1 MPRRLPNPGAQ
12 QMAFKGL
19 PGDGARGR
27 GGPLLPSLPLPQ
39 LRAVSGAG
47 VPDSWRAS
55 GVGGGGGGW
64 WPSGSSYPEMGAGVG
79 SPSPRLP
86 ALPTVAQRA
95 AQNRTKLRSLL
106 LPPLLLARAPRE
118 PAPPRARPGESE
130 DPWRGAPWEAP
141 DSLRGLLGELLPSR
155 FREFLHQWQAEL
167 MAISTSSWLASS
179 ASPPKRSVSEHCHNS
194 PQCPHCSFLPDLRG
208 QSSYFQDS
216 LKKILLHQIPALGTL
231 RKDRSQFTLKKGNHR
246 SHNIQAPKLKTV
258 LTHSSSGEGS
268 GRCRRFCPFR
278 VRFADE
284 TLRDT
289 ALRYWERN
297 CAGRQTGWG
306 VPGLQKVP
314 AWSPE
319 NRGYGP
325 GSKGRPAKA
334 RNPLTLPRRL
344 LQRVSGGLQRP
355 SSVQGPAEVSEYGWH
370 QRAATVQEQWLP
382 RLGYRCRTSCC
393 QGFSGRGS
401 ALSLDFHGGVTGLP
415 IMGKKAHLGLQQE
428 GPEGTGEPQ
437 VAMETGF
444 CPALPAREGGGESGG
459 ARAPPGRDLTGALS
473 PPVQQS
479 NIENG
484 IATRSSTSER
494 VSGSVGRWLESL
506 PKALS
511 PRAQEKAMASV
522 SLFCWE
528 CPGLPTQEPQSHL
541 SEDAFMNSLP
551 FIPRASTQR
560 QQGDLKT
567 LLDTDHILEPVG
579 KSRCSW
585 SQKLVSTCWQPTT
598 QSTPAQGVAGV
609 PSEASLHVAKG
620 WGLELSWVQIPSSI
634 LVGAGG
640 FLHLFPHLY
649 RGADS
654 SARPFGLGESFLPS
668 LVLHTVLKRGRPK
681 GYRLL
686 LPSTKSQQAPG

>member
-19 PGDGARGR
+19 PGDGACGR

-55 GVGGGGGGW
+55 GAGGGGGGW

-130 DPWRGAPWEAP
+130 DPWRGAAWEAP

-155 FREFLHQWQAEL
+155 FREFLHQWRAER
-167 MAISTSSWLASS
+167 AGPPPASS

-216 LKKILLHQIPALGTL
+216 LKKILLHQIPAPGTL
-231 RKDRSQFTLKKGNHR
+231 RKDRSQFTLKKGNQ

-297 CAGRQTGWG
+297 CAVR
-306 VPGLQKVP
+306 
-314 AWSPE
+314 
-319 NRGYGP
+319 
-325 GSKGRPAKA
+325 
-334 RNPLTLPRRL
+334 
-344 LQRVSGGLQRP
+344 
-355 SSVQGPAEVSEYGWH
+355 
-370 QRAATVQEQWLP
+370 
-382 RLGYRCRTSCC
+382 
-393 QGFSGRGS
+393 
-401 ALSLDFHGGVTGLP
+401 
-415 IMGKKAHLGLQQE
+415 
-428 GPEGTGEPQ
+428 
-437 VAMETGF
+437 
-444 CPALPAREGGGESGG
+444 
-459 ARAPPGRDLTGALS
+459 
-473 PPVQQS
+473 QS

-511 PRAQEKAMASV
+511 PRAQEEAMASV

-585 SQKLVSTCWQPTT
+585 SQKL
-598 QSTPAQGVAGV
+598 
-609 PSEASLHVAKG
+609 
-620 WGLELSWVQIPSSI
+620 
-634 LVGAGG
+634 
-640 FLHLFPHLY
+640 
-649 RGADS
+649 
-654 SARPFGLGESFLPS
+654 ESFLPS

>member
-39 LRAVSGAG
+39 LRKVSGAG

-55 GVGGGGGGW
+55 GVGGGGW
-64 WPSGSSYPEMGAGVG
+64 WPSGSSYPEMGVGVR
-79 SPSPRLP
+79 SPSLRLP
-86 ALPTVAQRA
+86 ALPTAAQRA

-130 DPWRGAPWEAP
+130 DPWRGAAWEAP

-155 FREFLHQWQAEL
+155 VREFLHQRRAERAGPPPVEETEAQGHITRESLRTVPKQRL

-179 ASPPKRSVSEHCHNS
+179 ASRPKRSVSEQCHNS

-216 LKKILLHQIPALGTL
+216 LKKILLHQIPAAGTL

-297 CAGRQTGWG
+297 CAVR
-306 VPGLQKVP
+306 
-314 AWSPE
+314 
-319 NRGYGP
+319 
-325 GSKGRPAKA
+325 
-334 RNPLTLPRRL
+334 
-344 LQRVSGGLQRP
+344 
-355 SSVQGPAEVSEYGWH
+355 
-370 QRAATVQEQWLP
+370 
-382 RLGYRCRTSCC
+382 
-393 QGFSGRGS
+393 
-401 ALSLDFHGGVTGLP
+401 
-415 IMGKKAHLGLQQE
+415 
-428 GPEGTGEPQ
+428 
-437 VAMETGF
+437 
-444 CPALPAREGGGESGG
+444 
-459 ARAPPGRDLTGALS
+459 
-473 PPVQQS
+473 QS

-511 PRAQEKAMASV
+511 PRAQEEAMASV

-567 LLDTDHILEPVG
+567 LLDTDHTLEPVG
-579 KSRCSW
+579 KSPCSW
-585 SQKLVSTCWQPTT
+585 SQKL
-598 QSTPAQGVAGV
+598 
-609 PSEASLHVAKG
+609 
-620 WGLELSWVQIPSSI
+620 
-634 LVGAGG
+634 
-640 FLHLFPHLY
+640 
-649 RGADS
+649 
-654 SARPFGLGESFLPS
+654 ESFLPS
-668 LVLHTVLKRGRPK
+668 LVLHTILKRGRPK

>member
-12 QMAFKGL
+12 QMAFTGL

-27 GGPLLPSLPLPQ
+27 GGPRLPSLPLPQ
-39 LRAVSGAG
+39 LREVSGAG
-47 VPDSWRAS
+47 GPDSWRAS
-55 GVGGGGGGW
+55 GVGGGGGGGGW
-64 WPSGSSYPEMGAGVG
+64 WPSGSSYPEMGVGVR

-95 AQNRTKLRSLL
+95 AQNRTTLRSLL

-130 DPWRGAPWEAP
+130 DPWRGAAREAR
-141 DSLRGLLGELLPSR
+141 DSLRGLLGELLPGR
-155 FREFLHQWQAEL
+155 FGEFLHQRRAER
-167 MAISTSSWLASS
+167 AGPPPASS
-179 ASPPKRSVSEHCHNS
+179 ASRPKRSVSEHCHNS

-216 LKKILLHQIPALGTL
+216 LKKILLHQIPVPGTL
-231 RKDRSQFTLKKGNHR
+231 RKDHSQFTLKKGNHR

-284 TLRDT
+284 TLQDT

-297 CAGRQTGWG
+297 CAVR
-306 VPGLQKVP
+306 
-314 AWSPE
+314 
-319 NRGYGP
+319 
-325 GSKGRPAKA
+325 
-334 RNPLTLPRRL
+334 
-344 LQRVSGGLQRP
+344 
-355 SSVQGPAEVSEYGWH
+355 
-370 QRAATVQEQWLP
+370 
-382 RLGYRCRTSCC
+382 
-393 QGFSGRGS
+393 
-401 ALSLDFHGGVTGLP
+401 
-415 IMGKKAHLGLQQE
+415 
-428 GPEGTGEPQ
+428 
-437 VAMETGF
+437 
-444 CPALPAREGGGESGG
+444 
-459 ARAPPGRDLTGALS
+459 
-473 PPVQQS
+473 QS

-511 PRAQEKAMASV
+511 PRAQEEAMASI

-551 FIPRASTQR
+551 FIPSASTQS

-579 KSRCSW
+579 KSPCSW
-585 SQKLVSTCWQPTT
+585 SQKL
-598 QSTPAQGVAGV
+598 
-609 PSEASLHVAKG
+609 
-620 WGLELSWVQIPSSI
+620 
-634 LVGAGG
+634 
-640 FLHLFPHLY
+640 
-649 RGADS
+649 
-654 SARPFGLGESFLPS
+654 ESFLPS
-668 LVLHTVLKRGRPK
+668 LVLHTVLKQGRPK

-686 LPSTKSQQAPG
+686 LPSTKSQQAPGAAVGPRPAARCRAAPRPRGGSVGLALAPPGAAETSQPPAPGRKLFPSRRARVSRPRPPPAAGPRRAAFHLPRVRRWPGPPFSHCFLLLLSQKVLGLQRRCGRRGCKSRPA

>member
-130 DPWRGAPWEAP
+130 DPWRGAAWEAP

-155 FREFLHQWQAEL
+155 FREFLHQWRAER
-167 MAISTSSWLASS
+167 AGPPPASS

-297 CAGRQTGWG
+297 CAG
-306 VPGLQKVP
+306 
-314 AWSPE
+314 
-319 NRGYGP
+319 
-325 GSKGRPAKA
+325 
-334 RNPLTLPRRL
+334 
-344 LQRVSGGLQRP
+344 
-355 SSVQGPAEVSEYGWH
+355 
-370 QRAATVQEQWLP
+370 
-382 RLGYRCRTSCC
+382 
-393 QGFSGRGS
+393 GS

-585 SQKLVSTCWQPTT
+585 SQKL
-598 QSTPAQGVAGV
+598 
-609 PSEASLHVAKG
+609 
-620 WGLELSWVQIPSSI
+620 
-634 LVGAGG
+634 
-640 FLHLFPHLY
+640 
-649 RGADS
+649 
-654 SARPFGLGESFLPS
+654 ESFLPS